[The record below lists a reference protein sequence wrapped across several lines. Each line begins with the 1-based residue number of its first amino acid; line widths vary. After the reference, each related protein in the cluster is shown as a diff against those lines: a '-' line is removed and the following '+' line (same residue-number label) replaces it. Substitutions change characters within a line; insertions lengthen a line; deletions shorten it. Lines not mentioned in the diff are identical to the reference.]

1 MLHSLRHLAHSA
13 KKVAHPC
20 STRCFQHSRGGN
32 DDQLALCWLLFSLV
46 MIMYKLHIDNK
57 GMRSRAG
64 IPYETALRDVNIYCT
79 HHALLL
85 ISYHYFN
92 TDRPKLRDGD
102 KKNKKK
108 KVKWSICHQLMWV
121 RLGFKVQICSVL
133 LWGEHVRGFLR
144 PQVRRMMKVWVTSWR
159 TNRHRYR
166 DTKTYIPG
174 RKTGAAMFQ
183 NLNTQ
188 TSQMCLS
195 LL

>member
-20 STRCFQHSRGGN
+20 STRRFQHSRGGN
-32 DDQLALCWLLFSLV
+32 DDRLALCWLLFSLV

-108 KVKWSICHQLMWV
+108 KSKMKYMSSVDVSQT
-121 RLGFKVQICSVL
+121 RVQGTNLFSSAL
-133 LWGEHVRGFLR
+133 RGTCPR
-144 PQVRRMMKVWVTSWR
+144 IS
-159 TNRHRYR
+159 
-166 DTKTYIPG
+166 KTAG
-174 RKTGAAMFQ
+174 
-183 NLNTQ
+183 
-188 TSQMCLS
+188 
-195 LL
+195 